1 MSYAYVS
8 MRTLSYAL
16 IASGAALVMVGCG
29 ADASDN
35 YSDFGGRY
43 APAPMPAGAD
53 YQDGET
59 YDEIIEN
66 DFIEAS
72 QENTSTFSI
81 DVDTASYTVMR
92 RDINNGVLPSP
103 ESVRTEEYI
112 NYFDYDYPE
121 PADEHPFSV
130 NMEVAPSR
138 FGEGLHLMRV
148 GVKGEDIHPEDLRPT
163 ALTFLIDVSG
173 SMQSEAK
180 LPLVKQSLNT
190 LIDNLRP
197 DDTIGIVVYAGAD
210 GVVLPHTPA
219 REAQKIKAAID
230 NLGAGGSTNAEAGI
244 VTAYEMAEAAKKE
257 AGNNRVIILTDGDF
271 NVGKTGEQL
280 FDVIEEYR
288 EKEISLTCMGYGL
301 GNYNDYHMENLSN
314 KGNGN
319 YFYVD
324 SIDEA
329 KRVFGTEL
337 SSTLEVIAADV
348 KIQVEFN
355 QDAVAKY
362 RLVGYENRVLDNE
375 DFDDDSVDA
384 GEIGPG
390 HTVTAYYELELSE
403 GVQEESLL
411 STVRLRYKSQYG
423 DESNLIERAIKLSQ
437 TADGF
442 DDASESFRFAAAVI
456 EFAEILRG
464 SKHVDEPD
472 MDAVIEVATDA
483 SAGTQKEEEF
493 LELASKA
500 STMKR

>member
-1 MSYAYVS
+1 MSYDYTS
-8 MRTLSYAL
+8 MRLLSYAL
-16 IASGAALVMVGCG
+16 VASSAALLMVGCG
-29 ADASDN
+29 AEESD
-35 YSDFGGRY
+35 YGFEYGGGRY
-43 APAPMPAGAD
+43 APAPQGAD

-66 DFIEAS
+66 DFIEAA

-92 RDINNGVLPSP
+92 RDINNGALPAP

-112 NYFDYDYPE
+112 NYFDYNYPE

-130 NMEVAPSR
+130 NIEVAPSR

-148 GVKGEDIHPEDLRPT
+148 GVKGKDIHAEDLRPT

-197 DDTIGIVVYAGAD
+197 SDTIGIVVYAGAD
-210 GVVLPHTPA
+210 GVVLEHTPV

-230 NLGAGGSTNAEAGI
+230 RLGAGGSTNAEAGI
-244 VTAYEMAEAAKKE
+244 VTAYKMAEAARKE
-257 AGNNRVIILTDGDF
+257 EGNNRVIILTDGDF
-271 NVGKTGEQL
+271 NVGKTGDQL
-280 FDVIEEYR
+280 FEVIEDYR

-324 SIDEA
+324 SLDEA

-355 QDAVAKY
+355 QDAVSKY

-375 DFDDDSVDA
+375 DFEDDTVDA

-423 DESNLIERAIKLSQ
+423 AESNLIERAIKLSQ
-437 TADGF
+437 TAGGF
-442 DDASESFRFAAAVI
+442 DDASESFRFAAAVV

-472 MDAVIEVATDA
+472 MEAVIEVATDA
-483 SAGTQKEEEF
+483 SSGSTKEREF
-493 LELASKA
+493 LELANKA
-500 STMKR
+500 SSMTRE